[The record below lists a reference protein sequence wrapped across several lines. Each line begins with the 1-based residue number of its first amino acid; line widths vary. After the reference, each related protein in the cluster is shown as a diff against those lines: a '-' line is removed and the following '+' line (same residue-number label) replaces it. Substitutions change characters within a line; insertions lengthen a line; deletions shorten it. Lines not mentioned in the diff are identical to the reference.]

1 MKRGAVALLA
11 LALLVAGC
19 KPKSTPLV
27 PATPTPSAI
36 VSTVNVILT
45 SQGVVQPNVT
55 IIESASYDYTTGTP
69 STTLQ
74 SGSTNASGAVSLS
87 VGAPNT
93 QYCFSANYAPTNQ
106 PGPIKVVNCQPSITI
121 GQTITLGN

>member
-1 MKRGAVALLA
+1 MNRGVVALLA
-11 LALLVAGC
+11 LGLLFSGC

-27 PATPTPSAI
+27 PPTPTPSPI

-55 IIESASYDYTTGTP
+55 VIESASYDYSTGTP
-69 STTLQ
+69 SATVQ
-74 SGSTNASGAVSLS
+74 SGTTNTSGSVTLA
-87 VGAPNT
+87 VGAPNV
-93 QYCFSANYAPTNQ
+93 QYCFSANYTPTNQ
-106 PGPIKVVNCQPSITI
+106 AGPIKVVNCQPSITL